1 MKPIIFT
8 CKWKDWGQEA
18 GVLHTQVTHHKNAA
32 KQNSCHS
39 MTQGGMPLSM
49 HSHRYPP
56 VYSSFV
62 CGGFLKECFMLNAR
76 KYL

>member
-49 HSHRYPP
+49 HSHTYPP